1 MELVMNRREFSQL
14 AAGAVLAQTL
24 TRASVA
30 QTASPPSPF
39 KFSVMLWA
47 LEKQA
52 PFERCIEMVAA
63 AGYNGVELVG
73 EFQKWSADET
83 QRLMA
88 RIHSLGLVVDSM
100 SGVRA
105 GFSVPADSDLFM
117 TQLAAQ
123 IEAAKRLQCR
133 RSFFYLE
140 SEWRA

>member
-1 MELVMNRREFSQL
+1 MNRRQFHQVAL
-14 AAGAVLAQTL
+14 TAAIGQALLRGHAQSL
-24 TRASVA
+24 
-30 QTASPPSPF
+30 ASPGGPR
-39 KFSVMLWA
+39 FSVMLWT
-47 LEKQA
+47 LEKLA

-117 TQLAAQ
+117 TQLA
-123 IEAAKRLQCR
+123 
-133 RSFFYLE
+133 
-140 SEWRA
+140 

>member
-1 MELVMNRREFSQL
+1 
-14 AAGAVLAQTL
+14 
-24 TRASVA
+24 
-30 QTASPPSPF
+30 
-39 KFSVMLWA
+39 
-47 LEKQA
+47 
-52 PFERCIEMVAA
+52 
-63 AGYNGVELVG
+63 VELVG